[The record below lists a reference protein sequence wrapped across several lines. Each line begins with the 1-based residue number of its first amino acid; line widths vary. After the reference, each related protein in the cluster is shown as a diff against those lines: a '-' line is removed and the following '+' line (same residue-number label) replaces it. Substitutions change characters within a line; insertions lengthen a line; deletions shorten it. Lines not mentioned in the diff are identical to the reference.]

1 MFDYFNLIVK
11 EYYLAVDKWGQD
23 LDYTAEI
30 KEIYCKIDKEL
41 EEEELSEEVPRE
53 LTREIAEALLT
64 EKENLLT

>member
-30 KEIYCKIDKEL
+30 KEIYSKIDKEL